1 MYCSRNALLLLPPY
15 RLEDQRP
22 HIGEN
27 MNSSWISQLQETPFV
42 TERKGLV
49 PYPPLYTSLFSL
61 DITVVVF
68 SSIFVYNWTDLQL
81 YTLMYCVNRHQ
92 IKERI
97 QMCYVSCLHETCLKT
112 MSNFDFFRTLDVVL
126 NCLSN
131 PTLENDFNIIILFL
145 STF

>member
-1 MYCSRNALLLLPPY
+1 MYCSRNALLLLPLY

-68 SSIFVYNWTDLQL
+68 SSIFVYNWTDL
-81 YTLMYCVNRHQ
+81 
-92 IKERI
+92 
-97 QMCYVSCLHETCLKT
+97 
-112 MSNFDFFRTLDVVL
+112 
-126 NCLSN
+126 
-131 PTLENDFNIIILFL
+131 
-145 STF
+145 